1 MMRYFAGLVLIA
13 VAASANAAPFVV
25 ADVVAGV
32 SSCGVTLDGQP
43 QPAVTA
49 SNNQC
54 RFDVSGV
61 SNGQHTM
68 TMTARTVNDPV
79 WGTQESAPSAPFVFA
94 KPAAPAVPGNLRL
107 VQ

>member
-1 MMRYFAGLVLIA
+1 MRRLLGVAVFMVSAGVG
-13 VAASANAAPFVV
+13 AAPFVV

-32 SSCGVTLDGQP
+32 SSCGVTMDGQAQAP
-43 QPAVTA
+43 VSAA
-49 SNNQC
+49 GNQC
-54 RFDVSGV
+54 KFDIGGV
-61 SNGQHTM
+61 SNGQHTI
-68 TMTARTVNDPV
+68 TMTALTVNDPV